1 MVDNRFNKILTIII
15 VISLIGLFIVM
26 GFWGYDIFQKYY
38 IRNGA
43 EDAVDEFDKKLNEI
57 NEQNID
63 ENNTTTTD
71 ENKNSN
77 TNNLNGNTKSNS
89 AKTSTKKVQ
98 MKYRGFDVAGKIE
111 IPKTKLKY
119 PVLSVATLSSMKVSI
134 GIIYGPGLNQVGNTV
149 LMGHNYRNGALFSN
163 NSKLN
168 IGDYVYITDMTG
180 KKIRYVIYN
189 KYITAT
195 TDFDYAIRNTGGRRE
210 ISMASCTDDSKSRLI
225 IWAKEG

>member
-43 EDAVDEFDKKLNEI
+43 EEAVDEFDKKL

-63 ENNTTTTD
+63 ENNTTTTN
-71 ENKNSN
+71 ENKNTN
-77 TNNLNGNTKSNS
+77 TNNLNGNTTSNS

-195 TDFDYAIRNTGGRRE
+195 TDFDYAIRNTEGRRE

>member
-1 MVDNRFNKILTIII
+1 MQ
-15 VISLIGLFIVM
+15 
-26 GFWGYDIFQKYY
+26 Y
-38 IRNGA
+38 
-43 EDAVDEFDKKLNEI
+43 
-57 NEQNID
+57 
-63 ENNTTTTD
+63 
-71 ENKNSN
+71 
-77 TNNLNGNTKSNS
+77 
-89 AKTSTKKVQ
+89 
-98 MKYRGFDVAGKIE
+98 GKIE
-111 IPKTKLKY
+111 IPKIKLKY

-225 IWAKEG
+225 IWAKEGQIHLP

>member
-43 EDAVDEFDKKLNEI
+43 EEAVDEFDKKL

-111 IPKTKLKY
+111 IPKIKLKY

-134 GIIYGPGLNQVGNTV
+134 GIIYGPGLNKVGNTV

-195 TDFDYAIRNTGGRRE
+195 TDFDYAIRNTEGRRE

>member
-43 EDAVDEFDKKLNEI
+43 EDAVDEFDKKLNER
-57 NEQNID
+57 NID

-71 ENKNSN
+71 ENKSSN
-77 TNNLNGNTKSNS
+77 ANNLNGNTKSNS
-89 AKTSTKKVQ
+89 AKTSTKKAQ

-111 IPKTKLKY
+111 IPKIKLKY

-195 TDFDYAIRNTGGRRE
+195 TDFDYAIRNTEGRRE

>member
-1 MVDNRFNKILTIII
+1 MVDHRFNKILTIII

-63 ENNTTTTD
+63 ENNTTITN
-71 ENKNSN
+71 ENKSSN

-89 AKTSTKKVQ
+89 TKTSTKKVQ
-98 MKYRGFDVAGKIE
+98 MKYRGFDVVGKIE

-180 KKIRYVIYN
+180 K
-189 KYITAT
+189 
-195 TDFDYAIRNTGGRRE
+195 
-210 ISMASCTDDSKSRLI
+210 
-225 IWAKEG
+225 

>member
-43 EDAVDEFDKKLNEI
+43 EEAVDEFDKKL

-63 ENNTTTTD
+63 ENNTTTTN
-71 ENKNSN
+71 ENKNTN

-111 IPKTKLKY
+111 IPKIKSKY

-134 GIIYGPGLNQVGNTV
+134 GIIYGPGLNKVGNTV

-195 TDFDYAIRNTGGRRE
+195 TDFDYAIRNTEGRRE

>member
-43 EDAVDEFDKKLNEI
+43 EEAVDEFDKKL

-71 ENKNSN
+71 ENKSSN

-89 AKTSTKKVQ
+89 VKTSTKKVQ
-98 MKYRGFDVAGKIE
+98 MKYKGFDVAGKIE

-195 TDFDYAIRNTGGRRE
+195 TDFDYAIRNTEGRRE

>member
-43 EDAVDEFDKKLNEI
+43 EDVVDEFDKKLNEI

-63 ENNTTTTD
+63 ENSTTTTD

-111 IPKTKLKY
+111 IPKIKLKY

-195 TDFDYAIRNTGGRRE
+195 TDFDYAIRNTEGRRE

>member
-1 MVDNRFNKILTIII
+1 MVDHRFNKILTIII
-15 VISLIGLFIVM
+15 VISLIGLFIVMGFWGYDIFQKYLIGLFIVM

-43 EDAVDEFDKKLNEI
+43 EDAVDEFDKKLN
-57 NEQNID
+57 ID

-89 AKTSTKKVQ
+89 AKTSTKKAQ

-111 IPKTKLKY
+111 IPKIKLKY

-168 IGDYVYITDMTG
+168 IGDYVYITA
-180 KKIRYVIYN
+180 
-189 KYITAT
+189 AT
-195 TDFDYAIRNTGGRRE
+195 TDFDYAIRNTEGRRE

>member
-43 EDAVDEFDKKLNEI
+43 EEAVDEFDKKL

-63 ENNTTTTD
+63 ENNTTTTN
-71 ENKNSN
+71 ENKNTN

-134 GIIYGPGLNQVGNTV
+134 GIIYGPGLNKVGNTV

-195 TDFDYAIRNTGGRRE
+195 TDFDYAIRNTEGRRE

>member
-43 EDAVDEFDKKLNEI
+43 EEAVDEFDKKLNE
-57 NEQNID
+57 QNIN
-63 ENNTTTTD
+63 ENNTTTTN
-71 ENKNSN
+71 ENKNTN
-77 TNNLNGNTKSNS
+77 TNNTTSNS

-134 GIIYGPGLNQVGNTV
+134 GIIYGPGLNKVGNTV

-195 TDFDYAIRNTGGRRE
+195 TDFDYAIRNTEGRRE

>member
-43 EDAVDEFDKKLNEI
+43 EEAVDEFDKKLNE
-57 NEQNID
+57 QNIN
-63 ENNTTTTD
+63 ENNTTTTN
-71 ENKNSN
+71 ENKNTN
-77 TNNLNGNTKSNS
+77 TNNLNGNTTSNS

-195 TDFDYAIRNTGGRRE
+195 TDFDYAIRNTEGRRE

>member
-43 EDAVDEFDKKLNEI
+43 EDAVDEFDKKLNE
-57 NEQNID
+57 QNID

-77 TNNLNGNTKSNS
+77 TNNLNGNTTSNS

-195 TDFDYAIRNTGGRRE
+195 TDFDYAIRNTEGRRE

>member
-15 VISLIGLFIVM
+15 IISLIGLFIVM

-43 EDAVDEFDKKLNEI
+43 EDAVGEFDKKISEI
-57 NEQNID
+57 DEQNTT
-63 ENNTTTTD
+63 ENNQT
-71 ENKNSN
+71 ENNENLVSN
-77 TNNLNGNTKSNS
+77 TNSSKGNS
-89 AKTSTKKVQ
+89 ASTGTKKSTKYVQ

-111 IPKTKLKY
+111 IPRTKLKY

-134 GIIYGPGLNQVGNTV
+134 GIVYGPGLNQVGNTV

-168 IGDYVYITDMTG
+168 IGDYVYITDITG

-195 TDFDYAIRNTGGRRE
+195 TDFDYAIRNTEGRRE